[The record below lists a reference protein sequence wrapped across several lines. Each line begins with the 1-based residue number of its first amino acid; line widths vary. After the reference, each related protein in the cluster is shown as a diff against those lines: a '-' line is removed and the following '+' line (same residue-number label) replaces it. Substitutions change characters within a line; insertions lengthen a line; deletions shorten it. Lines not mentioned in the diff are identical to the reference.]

1 MTATSPLA
9 APEPGRKRIE
19 VSELLPLSVLKAGKT

>member
-1 MTATSPLA
+1 MQATRPLA

-19 VSELLPLSVLKAGKT
+19 LPELLTLSETKARG